1 MNNRSACDHKP
12 IPRASFLWLF
22 IAGAAMAGCGNAGHN
37 TIRNTVPFA
46 DLFSIHV
53 DTAQG
58 ETYLNFGPDSIPG
71 NSQLNARCTALWYY
85 HLYLFENYAEVY
97 NADEQ
102 LLAILPDTVAMR
114 NKFRALLDADTAFQK
129 LYMRS
134 INRVDV
140 APLSMDSALV
150 IASHFF
156 YLHRENGRPTVH
168 VCTGINKVQEMS
180 SSTDH
185 PQHVAFCYMAIRE
198 MEDPFALLDQ
208 VIEPFRTE
216 LKANPS
222 DERLTELEHLVYDT
236 LSRSPELRK
245 ALLDT
250 YEQKAQYLNFKLVK

>member
-22 IAGAAMAGCGNAGHN
+22 IAGVAMAGCGNAGQN

-46 DLFSIHV
+46 DLFTIRV
-53 DTAQG
+53 DTAGG
-58 ETYLNFGPDSIPG
+58 ETYLNSGPDSMPG
-71 NSQLNARCTALWYY
+71 DPLLNARCTALWYY
-85 HLYLFENYAEVY
+85 QLYLFQNYAKVF
-97 NADEQ
+97 DEDQQ

-114 NKFRALLDADTAFQK
+114 NKFHALLDADTVFRK

-134 INRVDV
+134 IDHVDV
-140 APLSMDSALV
+140 APLPIDSALG
-150 IASHFF
+150 ITAHFF
-156 YLHRENGRPTVH
+156 YLHRMNGKPTEH
-168 VCTGINKVQEMS
+168 ICTGINKVKEMS
-180 SSTDH
+180 NSIDH
-185 PQHVAFCYMAIRE
+185 PQHAAFCYMAIRE
-198 MEDPFALLDQ
+198 MEDPFALFGQ
-208 VIEPFRTE
+208 ATEPFKTE

-222 DERLTELEHLVYDT
+222 DERLKEMQHAVYET